1 MQIVFKC
8 NENQTLIRQMTK
20 ITNIAA
26 AERYSQTLQNSTNV
40 MAVARVY
47 RGEKRPQMA
56 FEYMMPLRFLV
67 PSLIDKNKERCVRSS
82 CLVLNIN

>member
-1 MQIVFKC
+1 
-8 NENQTLIRQMTK
+8 MTK

-56 FEYMMPLRFLV
+56 FEIEYMMPLRFLV

>member
-26 AERYSQTLQNSTNV
+26 AERCSQTLQNSTNV